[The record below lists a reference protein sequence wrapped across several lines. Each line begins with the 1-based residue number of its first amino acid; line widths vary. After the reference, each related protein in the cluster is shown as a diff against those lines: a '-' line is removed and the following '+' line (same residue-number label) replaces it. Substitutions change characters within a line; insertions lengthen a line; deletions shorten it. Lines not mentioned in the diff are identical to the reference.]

1 MIDLPAI
8 NLLGAVLGTKEG
20 RISGA
25 ILADYHASARDKLL
39 HANLLE
45 PRGDIRAVAALTDHD
60 DEPVSVIW
68 SDNGHGYFCPDTG
81 WVEVGADR
89 LGMFGVN
96 MTTLIAKTLSRMEIL
111 SGAAPVELIVGHVWE
126 VGNARIP
133 GRTKPVSIW
142 LARRIHHPVV
152 WQQFVELAKKR
163 PTSTLRL
170 VLSVTQTELVP
181 QATYGNHEIIFVRD
195 VIDHDDGVAIDP
207 ELLAARLS
215 SGQSSPLK
223 PVSLSA
229 DGRCLTVRGKIYTFT
244 GVKQRSVVRDL
255 LAAWEAGTPERL
267 TAAVLEQAECGR
279 SVNTLAKLF
288 KGNKDWRDIIR
299 EQGGMCWLAC

>member
-1 MIDLPAI
+1 MIDRPAI

-25 ILADYHASARDKLL
+25 ILADYHASARDQLL
-39 HANLLE
+39 HANLLQ

-68 SDNGHGYFCPDTG
+68 SDNGYGYFCPYAG
-81 WVEVGADR
+81 WVEVGTDR
-89 LGMFGVN
+89 LGMFDVN
-96 MTTLIAKTLSRMEIL
+96 MPALIAKTISRVEIL
-111 SGAAPVELIVGHVWE
+111 TGAAPVELIAGHVWE

-142 LARRIHHPVV
+142 LVRRIHHPVV

-163 PTSTLRL
+163 PISTLRL
-170 VLSVTQTELVP
+170 VLSVTRTDLVP
-181 QATYGNHEIIFVRD
+181 QAAYGNHEIIFVGD
-195 VIDHDDGVAIDP
+195 VIDHFDGVAVDP

-215 SGQSSPLK
+215 SGQSSSLK
-223 PVSLSA
+223 PVAISA
-229 DGRCLTVRGKIYTFT
+229 DGQCLTVRGKTYTFT

-255 LAAWEAGTPERL
+255 FAAWEVGTRECM
-267 TAAVLEQAECGR
+267 TAAVLEQAGCGR

-288 KGNKDWRDIIR
+288 KGNKGWRDIIH
-299 EQGGMCWLAC
+299 EQRGMCWLAC

>member
-1 MIDLPAI
+1 M
-8 NLLGAVLGTKEG
+8 
-20 RISGA
+20 
-25 ILADYHASARDKLL
+25 
-39 HANLLE
+39 
-45 PRGDIRAVAALTDHD
+45 
-60 DEPVSVIW
+60 
-68 SDNGHGYFCPDTG
+68 
-81 WVEVGADR
+81 
-89 LGMFGVN
+89 
-96 MTTLIAKTLSRMEIL
+96 
-111 SGAAPVELIVGHVWE
+111 
-126 VGNARIP
+126 
-133 GRTKPVSIW
+133 
-142 LARRIHHPVV
+142 

-195 VIDHDDGVAIDP
+195 VIIHDDGVAIDP

-255 LAAWEAGTPERL
+255 LAAWEAGTPECL